1 MSVVAVAPF
10 LFFPP
15 RLQKS
20 LLVRETPGR
29 KISIDIRDHFTLD
42 ATVLFHTIVS
52 RLVVGVC
59 LLKFVAVGAIPTGSG
74 KAPLGKTLVPGK
86 VVDPYLRRNGG
97 NKWREVDWIDV
108 KATDLNNQ
116 LEGKLTLGRLS
127 GFAPIEGN
135 NNKGIYT
142 LFNGVKVNSIPG
154 SSLVALAT
162 LQQQQHKA
170 PLFVTSGHMMHK
182 KVKRCYHSAESTW
195 NATAGYER
203 LERRE
208 QNYDLVQTKKLVH
221 IDPDPSNILVD
232 HPEANL
238 LDANLIDYGAP
249 LVYPVKRDIT
259 MEEFE
264 MWFKERWDF
273 LWFHEGS

>member
-154 SSLVALAT
+154 SSLV
-162 LQQQQHKA
+162 
-170 PLFVTSGHMMHK
+170 
-182 KVKRCYHSAESTW
+182 VKLVE
-195 NATAGYER
+195 
-203 LERRE
+203 LERKSASLPGTPLQDMKDWRDGSNE
-208 QNYDLVQTKKLVH
+208 IKLTMMRVVYNSIPRQNYDLVQTKKLVH